1 MTKDTKAVIF
11 DFDMTLA
18 DSSYA
23 IHHCSNLLAR
33 KFGLEEVSREV
44 VLAGIGLPIEDCW
57 RLYWGDFKEEWLGYY
72 RDEFR
77 RADRHPPV
85 PEHRRGA
92 RRAPRER
99 GKDGRRLQPAL
110 RPPCR

>member
-44 VLAGIGLPIEDCW
+44 VLAGIGLPIED
-57 RLYWGDFKEEWLGYY
+57 
-72 RDEFR
+72 
-77 RADRHPPV
+77 
-85 PEHRRGA
+85 
-92 RRAPRER
+92 
-99 GKDGRRLQPAL
+99 
-110 RPPCR
+110 